1 MRYKQTIEDL
11 SQHWSDHLEF
21 LITSCDSFDK
31 WRESEAKR
39 IAVTLRVLF
48 HNTTNSHSL
57 FNQLKLNNNFLF
69 LSTSDLYT
77 PSNLLSSWTLISIGF
92 NGESIEY
99 KPLGYR
105 KENPNLLMGF
115 DDWWNQI
122 VFADKENVYSRK
134 DIVKFVANQDGGA
147 HIDPGLDKKY
157 AALTKHNSLGWI
169 TDQGTPPKNNPVYN
183 AIRQIADEVLISQN
197 ISRESYTRKRDKQN
211 QIEFRF
217 FDNCRRYMWSSTL
230 ITTSEETLEIVN
242 KHKKEERKLY
252 WYEYKNGNKFRV
264 ISK

>member
-1 MRYKQTIEDL
+1 MKYKQTVEDL
-11 SQHWSDHLEF
+11 NQHWNDHLEF

-31 WRESEAKR
+31 GRESEAKR

-48 HNTTNSHSL
+48 HHTSKSNSL
-57 FNQLKLNNNFLF
+57 FNQLKLTNNFLF

-77 PSNLLSSWTLISIGF
+77 PSNLLTSWTLITLGF

-99 KPLGYR
+99 KPSWYA

-115 DDWWNQI
+115 DDWWNQVI
-122 VFADKENVYSRK
+122 FDDKKNVYSRR
-134 DIVKFVANQDGGA
+134 DIVNFVANQDGGA
-147 HIDPGLDKKY
+147 HIDPELDKEY

-169 TDQGTPPKNNPVYN
+169 TNQGVPPKNNPVYN
-183 AIRQIADEVLISQN
+183 AIRQIAYEVLISQKL
-197 ISRESYTRKRDKQN
+197 SQEPYTRKKDREN

-217 FDNCRRYMWSSTL
+217 FDKFRRYMWSSTL
-230 ITTSEETLEIVN
+230 ITTSEETLKIVN
-242 KHKKEERKLY
+242 NHKKEERKLY
-252 WYEYKNGNKFRV
+252 LYEYKNGNKFRV